1 MSEHQPLLA
10 HARRHSLFAPSTSL
24 SSSLP
29 TNSPY
34 LPLSYAATN
43 STASFVHPSAT
54 PPASHS
60 QYYQQHSAQSMP
72 QSPNPHRRPLDR
84 IHHLPPPHLMH
95 TNSLPPP
102 SLLVPSTSN
111 PASTA
116 PSPSRLSSLL
126 SMASLTSSPAAS
138 AVPAAPKRIEV
149 VPDRLGKPSVR
160 EEREWPKPKKDA
172 QYEDDALLDYHSL
185 LLLFVLLTTS
195 VILYF
200 GFPAVVVWSNP
211 AYVWTTFVM
220 SLVVVYQLALTVEMS
235 LLKLLSLASGSR
247 VWKVYFYS
255 QALHETL
262 GNVLTI
268 LYVMWCRYYSN
279 YIVFPADVKQY
290 LDPVL
295 RFALLLFIAVLVRQ
309 IVTKHLTYIVN
320 QERYAKAVQDL
331 LFKGHVLAR
340 LCDPW
345 AYQPLYTRP
354 PVDEEKSKDFEVP
367 FPYTPLP
374 TRRKY
379 PYILSSSAASQSAS
393 GSSHPLYDMFLRLR
407 DFNESLSDDY
417 LPGGT
422 GVSFFSSEK
431 MAKQKSKD
439 MFRNVDRDRK
449 GYLDIHDFR
458 AFFPK
463 ETALRAFKLFFPPS
477 AFKASG
483 KKAAGAA
490 GKKEMAAPP
499 APFQQT
505 TAKKTTKGA
514 GEEGTSDETAEG
526 GEAKKKVKKAVKKKG
541 EKGLAKEK
549 EKDKQKVVTK
559 MKEDAE
565 KEKASAAATAAAAG
579 SESKEQ
585 SDADDS
591 APPSQPLSRKP
602 SATILE
608 TLVADNKEAAAS
620 IAQASA
626 EGDTAHSSALVPV
639 AAPPTGDFS
648 SISSTNLPPALA
660 PSASEED
667 LSVGQ
672 IAAKALSVQ
681 EQRLQT
687 LHLSYSALE
696 ARILGFH
703 ESRQTLS
710 RQLRDLDGLAD
721 VMQSLSQL
729 LFWIIVGLL
738 LIVVFDE
745 HIQSVMFSLSTI
757 LLSFTFVFATTIK
770 DIFQAMILIFATKP
784 SATRL
789 HAQEQ
794 ISCVHAKAAKY

>member
-1 MSEHQPLLA
+1 MSL
-10 HARRHSLFAPSTSL
+10 
-24 SSSLP
+24 
-29 TNSPY
+29 
-34 LPLSYAATN
+34 
-43 STASFVHPSAT
+43 
-54 PPASHS
+54 
-60 QYYQQHSAQSMP
+60 P
-72 QSPNPHRRPLDR
+72 QSPNTHRRPLDR
-84 IHHLPPPHLMH
+84 IHHLPPPHLTH
-95 TNSLPPP
+95 ANSLPTP
-102 SLLVPSTSN
+102 SIVIPS
-111 PASTA
+111 STTPNSVA
-116 PSPSRLSSLL
+116 ASPSRLSSLL
-126 SMASLTSSPAAS
+126 SLGSALTSSPS
-138 AVPAAPKRIEV
+138 APAAPAESKRIEV

-172 QYEDDALLDYHSL
+172 QYDDDALLDYHFL
-185 LLLFVLLTTS
+185 LILFVLLVTS
-195 VILYF
+195 VVLYF
-200 GFPAVVVWSNP
+200 GFPEVVVLSNP
-211 AYVWTTFVM
+211 AYVWTTFLL
-220 SLVVVYQLALTVEMS
+220 SLVVVYELAMFIEMS

-268 LYVMWCRYYSN
+268 LYVMWCRYYCH
-279 YIVFPADVKQY
+279 YIVFPTDVKQY

-295 RFALLLFIAVLVRQ
+295 RFALLLFIAVLIRQ
-309 IVTKHLTYIVN
+309 IVTKHLTYVVN
-320 QERYAKAVQDL
+320 QERYAKTVQDL

-345 AYQPLYTRP
+345 AYQPLYSRP
-354 PVDEEKSKDFEVP
+354 PVSTENSKEYEVP

-374 TRRKY
+374 TRRRY
-379 PYILSSSAASQSAS
+379 PYILSSSASQSAS
-393 GSSHPLYDMFLRLR
+393 SSTPSSLYDIFLRLR
-407 DFNESLSDDY
+407 DFNESLNDDY

-431 MAKQKSKD
+431 VAKAKSKE

-463 ETALRAFKLFFPPS
+463 ETALRALKLFFPPS
-477 AFKASG
+477 AFKATG

-499 APFQQT
+499 KPFQLPDEK
-505 TAKKTTKGA
+505 AGAGA
-514 GEEGTSDETAEG
+514 GEGGSSADGAIDGVEGVKK
-526 GEAKKKVKKAVKKKG
+526 KKKVKKG

-549 EKDKQKVVTK
+549 GKDKQKVVDK
-559 MKEDAE
+559 MK
-565 KEKASAAATAAAAG
+565 ASDKAAAAAAAAG

-585 SDADDS
+585 SDNDES
-591 APPSQPLSRKP
+591 APPSQPISRKP

-620 IAQASA
+620 IAEASA
-626 EGDTAHSSALVPV
+626 LDSTAPPAAHSPALAPT

-648 SISSTNLPPALA
+648 SISSTSLPAALA
-660 PSASEED
+660 PSQSEED
-667 LSVGQ
+667 LTVGQ
-672 IAAKALSVQ
+672 VAVNSQSAQ

-729 LFWIIVGLL
+729 LFWVIVGLL

-770 DIFQAMILIFATKP
+770 DIFQAIILIFATKP
-784 SATRL
+784 SAHRHRHHGTHSACLDVQLLTLCESFDVCVRIRL
-789 HAQEQ
+789 Q
-794 ISCVHAKAAKY
+794 IQRG